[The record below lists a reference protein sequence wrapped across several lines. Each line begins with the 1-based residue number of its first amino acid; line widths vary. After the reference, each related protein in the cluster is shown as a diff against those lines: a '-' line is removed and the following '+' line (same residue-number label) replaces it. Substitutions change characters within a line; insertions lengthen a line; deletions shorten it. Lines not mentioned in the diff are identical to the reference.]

1 MIGSRSASIVLVVAL
16 VCAGFALKALW
27 LIDATALW
35 SDELYSVGKSFQASP
50 AALLAMLRHD
60 THPPLYYGVLWG
72 WGQLVGQSPITLRLL
87 SWLAYGAGGVVMV
100 AQARALAV
108 HKRLGWT
115 VSLAALMAFC
125 SPYPIRFS
133 IEGKSYALLV
143 LFVALAWWWRNQ
155 GRLVPYALAVALASL
170 THFYGLFLLVAAGA
184 WDGSRRRWGLCL
196 AAGLGVIPALAW
208 IAYASDYLFS
218 SKAGSWIG
226 GPSFAL
232 LEDTL
237 ARGLGVWP
245 LPKLALLLLTLVI
258 LRRWGGLKP
267 VRWLDVDLLDRT
279 GVIPSAL
286 MVVGVVLI
294 SFFKPLAFS
303 RYFVVLI
310 PALVPVLAVLL
321 GDAQLNRGG
330 RLFAGVVLMMVI
342 GSWWGPGFAELDS
355 GLGGVREQDQ
365 FRMVSRYTDGLVERY
380 SPRARLLNLSDRME
394 QSMGRISAPV
404 AAWGDRSA
412 LRQRL
417 STTPH
422 PSVIWLASSGPEQ
435 ALLRKLNPLQQ
446 EVEQLGY
453 RCVDRSQ
460 GLSHGR
466 ILQCQLESKLNP
478 VP

>member
-1 MIGSRSASIVLVVAL
+1 MKRSSFAWVLLFVVV
-16 VCAGFALKALW
+16 VCTGFALKALL

-35 SDELYSVGKSFQASP
+35 TDELYSVGKSFQSSP
-50 AALLAMLRHD
+50 TALLAMLRHD
-60 THPPLYYGVLWG
+60 THPPLYYGLLWG

-87 SWLAYGAGGVVMV
+87 SLLAYGVGGIVMV
-100 AQARALAV
+100 AQARALAAD
-108 HKRLGWT
+108 KRLGWT
-115 VSLAALMAFC
+115 VPLAALMAFC

-133 IEGKSYALLV
+133 IEGKGYALLV

-155 GRLVPYALAVALASL
+155 GRLVPYATAVALASL
-170 THFYGLFLLVAAGA
+170 THFYGLFLMLAAGA
-184 WDGSRRRWGLCL
+184 WDGWRRRWGLSV
-196 AAGLGVIPALAW
+196 AAAVGTLPALAW
-208 IAYASDYLFS
+208 MVYAAEYLFS

-232 LEDTL
+232 FEDTL

-245 LPKLALLLLTLVI
+245 LPKLALLLITLVI

-286 MVVGVVLI
+286 MVVWVVLI

-342 GSWWGPGFAELDS
+342 GSWWGPGFAELDP
-355 GLGGVREQDQ
+355 GLGGMREQDQ
-365 FRMVSRYTDGLVERY
+365 FRMVSRQTDGLVERY

-394 QSMGRISAPV
+394 QTMGRMAPP
-404 AAWGDRSA
+404 AAEWGDRSA
-412 LRQRL
+412 LHQRL
-417 STTPH
+417 SITPH

-435 ALLRKLNPLQQ
+435 ALLRKLNPLRQ